1 MCKNMIPFAHA
12 KNIFEV
18 EISFFKSHNVSYL
31 LLDLD
36 NTLDSYKQ
44 ALPSERV
51 IEFIDNLRK
60 NDITPIIISNN
71 RGKRVKIY
79 SEALGIEYLPNAG
92 KPFPSKLIAYL
103 KSKNISNDVA
113 MMVGDQMATD
123 IRVGNGAKLKTILV
137 DKIVKEDQIQ
147 TRINRFFERPFRRS
161 AAKKGKLIDWRNK
174 YGEIKKSS

>member
-1 MCKNMIPFAHA
+1 MIPYAHA

-18 EISFFKSHNVSYL
+18 DIDFFLKLNIKYL

-36 NTLDSYKQ
+36 NTLDGYKTV
-44 ALPSERV
+44 LPSER
-51 IEFIDNLRK
+51 ILKFINNLSE

-92 KPFPSKLIAYL
+92 KPFPGKLIKYL
-103 KSKNISNDVA
+103 KSKNIDPNAA

-147 TRINRFFERPFRRS
+147 TRINRFFEKPIRKR
-161 AAKKGKLIDWRNK
+161 AARKGKLIDWRIR